1 MTPKCWNHLL
11 AGTQPGWEGWR
22 GGSARRREPGGDYHL
37 VAGDLVCE
45 VQHFYYFKSLPPF
58 LTRKGRLMSETNAH
72 GSDNNRHHDQFHA
85 NILLSAGT
93 LSPLLIYGLVLIC
106 EMIDCP

>member
-37 VAGDLVCE
+37 VADDLV
-45 VQHFYYFKSLPPF
+45 
-58 LTRKGRLMSETNAH
+58 
-72 GSDNNRHHDQFHA
+72 
-85 NILLSAGT
+85 
-93 LSPLLIYGLVLIC
+93 
-106 EMIDCP
+106 